1 MRKMERAIW
10 SLDTRKTCSLSEPMT
25 KKDPLDQLSGYAV
38 CPVCGCFDR
47 KGMYRC
53 SECGTFHAGGI
64 MEEREA
70 PSAAEVRESTVV
82 QTIDP
87 SIYSVG
93 PNATIPDESF
103 DESEDVRS
111 WEGGSTDF
119 TFDESDDVPV
129 AKIELPEPEVLA
141 NHED

>member
-1 MRKMERAIW
+1 M
-10 SLDTRKTCSLSEPMT
+10 
-25 KKDPLDQLSGYAV
+25 KKSDPLERLNGLAV

-70 PSAAEVRESTVV
+70 PPPSEQRELEAAATPL
-82 QTIDP
+82 DP
-87 SIYSVG
+87 SVYSLG
-93 PNATIPDESF
+93 PNASIPEESF
-103 DESEDVRS
+103 DESDDVRS

-119 TFDESDDVPV
+119 TFDEDDDPPV
-129 AKIELPEPEVLA
+129 AHITLPEPEDVTSD
-141 NHED
+141 ED

>member
-1 MRKMERAIW
+1 M
-10 SLDTRKTCSLSEPMT
+10 
-25 KKDPLDQLSGYAV
+25 KKSDPLDRLNGLAV

-70 PSAAEVRESTVV
+70 PPPSEQRELEAAAPPL
-82 QTIDP
+82 DP
-87 SIYSVG
+87 SVYSLG
-93 PNATIPDESF
+93 PNASIPEESF
-103 DESEDVRS
+103 DESDDVRS

-119 TFDESDDVPV
+119 TFDEDDDPPV
-129 AKIELPEPEVLA
+129 AQITLPEPEDVA
-141 NHED
+141 SDED